1 MSATMSNGAAGHD
14 HDEDQTSM
22 KALPTKPT
30 RAKLARMAAQLTVA
44 AGIASAWMSPAAAD
58 AVADFYR
65 GKTVIYNLAV
75 PDGASW
81 GLYARTFIE
90 HLRKH
95 IPGNPTVI
103 LQVMPGGGGV
113 AASNYIY
120 NVAARDGTVIGTPLS
135 TAIVFAAT
143 DPKEV
148 MFDPRK
154 FSWLGSLAVVQDVIS
169 VWHTAPA
176 QTIDAAKKT
185 ELIMGATGKGSNS
198 FQDIALANNLLGTKF
213 KAVRGYKGGAE
224 INIAIE
230 RGEVNGRS
238 TTWETWPG
246 SHPQWLKEKKI
257 VHLVQLGPRKLAEI
271 GDDVPLFRDLVSS
284 AEDKAIVDFVGLS
297 LTMGRSVYAPP
308 GVPAERVAA
317 LRKAL
322 VDTVKDPDYIAQAQ
336 RLALDAATWQ
346 PGEAIEKVVNDA
358 FSLPPAVVEKAKAA
372 MDLP

>member
-1 MSATMSNGAAGHD
+1 MKSATVAVAIGLAA
-14 HDEDQTSM
+14 
-22 KALPTKPT
+22 
-30 RAKLARMAAQLTVA
+30 V
-44 AGIASAWMSPAAAD
+44 SPAGAQP
-58 AVADFYR
+58 VADFYR
-65 GKTVIYNLAV
+65 GKTITYNLAV

-95 IPGNPTVI
+95 IPGNPNIV

-113 AASNYIY
+113 AASNHIY

-148 MFDPRK
+148 MFDARK
-154 FSWLGSLAVVQDVIS
+154 FNWIGSLAVVQDVIS

-176 QTIDAAKKT
+176 KTIAEAKRT

-198 FQDIALANNLLGTKF
+198 FQDIALANNLLGTRF

-230 RGEVNGRS
+230 RGEVHGRS

-246 SHPQWLKEKKI
+246 SHPNWLRDKKL
-257 VHLVQLGPRKLAEI
+257 VHLAQLGPRKLPEI
-271 GDDVPLFRDLVSS
+271 GDDIPLFRDLVSDP
-284 AEDKAIVDFVGLS
+284 EHKAIVDFVGLS
-297 LTMGRSVYAPP
+297 LAMGRSVYAPP
-308 GVPAERVAA
+308 GVPADRIAA
-317 LRKAL
+317 LRAAL
-322 VDTVKDPDYIAQAQ
+322 IDTVKDPAYIAAAK
-336 RLALDAATWQ
+336 RLALDSATWQ

-358 FSLPPAVVEKAKAA
+358 FSMSPQMIEKAKAA
-372 MDLP
+372 MDMP

>member
-1 MSATMSNGAAGHD
+1 MRSFRALAQPIIAVAIVLAA
-14 HDEDQTSM
+14 S
-22 KALPTKPT
+22 
-30 RAKLARMAAQLTVA
+30 
-44 AGIASAWMSPAAAD
+44 SPAPAES
-58 AVADFYR
+58 VADFYR
-65 GKTVIYNLAV
+65 GKTIIYNLAV

-95 IPGNPTVI
+95 VPGNPTIV

-113 AASNYIY
+113 AASNYLY
-120 NVAARDGTVIGTPLS
+120 NVAPRDGTVIGTPLS

-148 MFDPRK
+148 MFDARK

-176 QTIDAAKKT
+176 KTIDEAKKI
-185 ELIMGATGKGSNS
+185 ELVMGATGKGSNS

-213 KAVRGYKGGAE
+213 KPVRGYKGGAE

-230 RGEVNGRS
+230 RGEVHGRS

-246 SHPQWLKEKKI
+246 SHPDWLKEKKV
-257 VHLVQLGPRKLAEI
+257 VHLAQLGPRKLADI
-271 GDDVPLFRDLVSS
+271 GDDIPLFRDLVKDG
-284 AEDKAIVDFVGLS
+284 EEKAIVDFVGLS

-308 GVPAERVAA
+308 GVPADRVAA
-317 LRKAL
+317 LRTAL
-322 VDTVKDPDYIAQAQ
+322 IETMKDPAYIAAAQ
-336 RLALDAATWQ
+336 RLALDTATYQ
-346 PGEAIEKVVNDA
+346 PGEVIEKVVNDA
-358 FSLPPAVVEKAKAA
+358 FSLPPALIEKAKAA